1 MAINEKLLTNVRKG
15 LLGLLQPE
23 SSPVA
28 PSGSSVRNMD
38 LARLMNSVAT
48 PQRMVGDQSYPQEGQ
63 TIDPSIFGYGDQN
76 MIVDNYVP
84 TERVSLPDR
93 PDVINAESAQ
103 TVYGRPEQV
112 VEPTG
117 IEEAKFRYTDDQGSF
132 YGTGSDYNNL
142 RGTIGDKSPMSL
154 SEWNQY
160 LRDKPVAG
168 GDDDFYGEASQAE
181 IEAGRPF
188 PNQPVASD
196 KTTITQA
203 DVDKMPITTNNIDD
217 QLAKPSLTD
226 RFMSGLRENLNDPE
240 VMASWA
246 MAFNTMR
253 DNPDPNVT
261 SFLKEQL
268 KVARTRKGNAR
279 LATQARKMGREDI
292 ALALESGQMTATQAL
307 TQLGKARYTQETG
320 AEINK
325 RLGTSL
331 PPNALYNVSSTGS
344 IKPVQEEQSAQA
356 TESSK
361 LFAKED
367 FETIKTAQKANRQ
380 LMTIDETL
388 KLLNKQGDDAPI
400 VGFAQDIRKSISKAL
415 SLAGVDN
422 VDQLSNTE
430 YLEALTGSE
439 VFPLISILGVG
450 ARGFD
455 TPEERKFMQQSLT
468 GSVTQQREALIRITQ
483 RRKEII
489 NEAIEKYNANLNEG
503 IYDYIDRPL
512 KPIVPYSSK
521 KKLVIK
527 NGRLVP
533 EE

>member
-203 DVDKMPITTNNIDD
+203 DVDKMPIIINNIDD
-217 QLAKPSLTD
+217 
-226 RFMSGLRENLNDPE
+226 
-240 VMASWA
+240 
-246 MAFNTMR
+246 
-253 DNPDPNVT
+253 
-261 SFLKEQL
+261 
-268 KVARTRKGNAR
+268 
-279 LATQARKMGREDI
+279 
-292 ALALESGQMTATQAL
+292 
-307 TQLGKARYTQETG
+307 
-320 AEINK
+320 
-325 RLGTSL
+325 
-331 PPNALYNVSSTGS
+331 
-344 IKPVQEEQSAQA
+344 
-356 TESSK
+356 
-361 LFAKED
+361 
-367 FETIKTAQKANRQ
+367 
-380 LMTIDETL
+380 
-388 KLLNKQGDDAPI
+388 
-400 VGFAQDIRKSISKAL
+400 
-415 SLAGVDN
+415 
-422 VDQLSNTE
+422 
-430 YLEALTGSE
+430 
-439 VFPLISILGVG
+439 
-450 ARGFD
+450 
-455 TPEERKFMQQSLT
+455 
-468 GSVTQQREALIRITQ
+468 
-483 RRKEII
+483 
-489 NEAIEKYNANLNEG
+489 
-503 IYDYIDRPL
+503 
-512 KPIVPYSSK
+512 
-521 KKLVIK
+521 
-527 NGRLVP
+527 
-533 EE
+533 